1 MKLLQSRACSAI
13 RRLGSC
19 VSGVQG
25 AASKNMSREKPT
37 KLGLRAS
44 GRRARQT
51 SCPTPVL
58 SILNRT
64 CGHPYASM
72 SESSVITCRPHRSWD
87 LVAEQLLCLALY

>member
-1 MKLLQSRACSAI
+1 MKLLQSESWEKS
-13 RRLGSC
+13 GSDLHE
-19 VSGVQG
+19 V
-25 AASKNMSREKPT
+25 ASKNMSREKPT

-72 SESSVITCRPHRSWD
+72 SESSVITCRPCRSWD

>member
-1 MKLLQSRACSAI
+1 MRLLQGRHWSAAWSGI
-13 RRLGSC
+13 
-19 VSGVQG
+19 GVQG
-25 AASKNMSREKPT
+25 AASKNMCWEKPT

-44 GRRARQT
+44 GRRAMQT

-72 SESSVITCRPHRSWD
+72 SESSVITCRPCRSWD
-87 LVAEQLLCLALY
+87 LVAGKLLCLALY